1 MSVPGKAFGEWIA
14 LHYETPEITPEDLH
28 RKFINAPIMPQTSKA
43 GTGTGPSFR
52 LVTRQSTGRER
63 VAVVSRPLLRRRPS
77 EDRDIAAAVIV
88 EVFDA
93 PLA

>member
-1 MSVPGKAFGEWIA
+1 VFKMKC
-14 LHYETPEITPEDLH
+14 
-28 RKFINAPIMPQTSKA
+28 INAPIMPQTSKA